1 MNQVEAIQVGE
12 RYKVQP
18 SYFHRPF
25 IGRVN
30 DVSGSTIVFEVE
42 NFELCD
48 QEKIEASRIITVD
61 VTDVKHPM
69 NSNYFF
75 S

>member
-1 MNQVEAIQVGE
+1 MNQVEAIQVGQ

-25 IGRVN
+25 IGKVN

-42 NFELCD
+42 NFELVD
-48 QEKIEASRIITVD
+48 QEKIETSRLVSVNIA
-61 VTDVKHPM
+61 DVKHPM

>member
-30 DVSGSTIVFEVE
+30 NVGGSTVVFEVE
-42 NFELCD
+42 NFEVCD
-48 QEKIEASRIITVD
+48 QEKIEASRLITVD
-61 VTDVKHPM
+61 VADVKYSM
-69 NSNYFF
+69 NNNYFF

>member
-1 MNQVEAIQVGE
+1 MNQVEAIQVGQ

-18 SYFHRPF
+18 SYFHRAF
-25 IGRVN
+25 IGKAN
-30 DVSGSTIVFEVE
+30 NVSGSTIVFEVE

-48 QEKIEASRIITVD
+48 QEKIEASRLITVEFA
-61 VTDVKHPM
+61 DVKHSM
-69 NSNYFF
+69 INNYFF

>member
-48 QEKIEASRIITVD
+48 QEKIEASRLITVEFA
-61 VTDVKHPM
+61 DVKHSM
-69 NSNYFF
+69 INNYFF

>member
-1 MNQVEAIQVGE
+1 MSQVEAIQVGQ

-25 IGRVN
+25 IGKVKN
-30 DVSGSTIVFEVE
+30 VSGSNIVFEVE
-42 NFELCD
+42 NYEFVD
-48 QEKIEASRIITVD
+48 QKKIDGSRLVTVD
-61 VTDVKHPM
+61 IADVKQSL
-69 NSNYFF
+69 NNNYFF

>member
-1 MNQVEAIQVGE
+1 MNQVEAIQVGQ

-18 SYFHRPF
+18 RYFHRPF
-25 IGRVN
+25 IGKVKN
-30 DVSGSTIVFEVE
+30 VSGSNIVFEVE
-42 NFELCD
+42 NYEFVD
-48 QEKIEASRIITVD
+48 QKKIEASRLINVD

-69 NSNYFF
+69 NNSYFF